1 MNKQTSGGIEPS
13 SLRLFS
19 GQEGR
24 VIENLKG
31 APIQQSQPPGAGMAT
46 SIKPSSVRDISQTAA
61 PFVIEQE
68 IPCEDCGGTGRDIG
82 GLDPWDGGACPR
94 CAGSGRETVIRNYL
108 AEGFQIVANPE
119 NTRPVERAHLVAIVQ
134 YCRQVVSAVAG
145 LPEVS
150 KRSQTK
156 ARRSSSSWLS
166 RGRLQSDEVTQIKRR
181 KRNVAISPQ
190 RARS

>member
-1 MNKQTSGGIEPS
+1 MNRQTFDCIEPS

-31 APIQQSQPPGAGMAT
+31 ATIEQTQPPEAGMAT
-46 SIKPSSVRDISQTAA
+46 SILPCSVRDFSQTAA

-82 GLDPWDGGACPR
+82 VLDPWDGGVCPR

-108 AEGFQIVANPE
+108 
-119 NTRPVERAHLVAIVQ
+119 
-134 YCRQVVSAVAG
+134 
-145 LPEVS
+145 
-150 KRSQTK
+150 
-156 ARRSSSSWLS
+156 
-166 RGRLQSDEVTQIKRR
+166 
-181 KRNVAISPQ
+181 
-190 RARS
+190 